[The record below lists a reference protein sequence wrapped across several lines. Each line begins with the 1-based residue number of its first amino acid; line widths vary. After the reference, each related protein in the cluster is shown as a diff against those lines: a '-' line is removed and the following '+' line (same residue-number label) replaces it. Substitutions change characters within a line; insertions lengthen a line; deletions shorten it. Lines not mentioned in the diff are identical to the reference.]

1 MDWIYGKTVLI
12 TGASSGLG
20 RAMTVRLIKEHNC
33 KVIGIGQSE
42 PKMKSLIDELSYQ
55 KDAFTYQ
62 LFDVGVKKNWEIFS
76 EKILAN
82 NINIDILIN
91 NAGILLPFD
100 KSYNYSEE
108 AVEKCM
114 NTNFNSCRYAINSML
129 PVLRKSI
136 MPGIL
141 NISSS
146 DALAPIIGTGI
157 YSASKAALKAYSE
170 VLIAE
175 LGREMYIGYACPG
188 FMKTDIFRHQYVISQ
203 SSLINMFSANV
214 DKVAGKIIKK
224 IIRQK
229 SRIIVG
235 KVAKFLN
242 FTAKFFPVLGLKF
255 YEQVIKSS
263 KVKMFDNVRY

>member
-1 MDWIYGKTVLI
+1 
-12 TGASSGLG
+12 
-20 RAMTVRLIKEHNC
+20 
-33 KVIGIGQSE
+33 
-42 PKMKSLIDELSYQ
+42 
-55 KDAFTYQ
+55 
-62 LFDVGVKKNWEIFS
+62 
-76 EKILAN
+76 
-82 NINIDILIN
+82 
-91 NAGILLPFD
+91 
-100 KSYNYSEE
+100 
-108 AVEKCM
+108 M

-129 PVLRKSI
+129 PVLKKST

-146 DALAPIIGTGI
+146 DALAPIIGTSI

-214 DKVAGKIIKK
+214 DKVAEKIIKK

-235 KVAKFLN
+235 KDAKFMN
-242 FTAKFFPVLGLKF
+242 FTSKFFPVLGLKL